1 MTPQQALSTLSHT
14 AALVQAQTAMRQ
26 VKAKLAVY
34 QLRPDYRLLDEAMH
48 LADVAIRRLEDLK
61 ATDEGSER

>member
-1 MTPQQALSTLSHT
+1 MNTSTIAATLSHT

-26 VKAKLAVY
+26 AKAKLAVY

-48 LADVAIRRLEDLK
+48 LADVAIERMEDLK
-61 ATDEGSER
+61 GER